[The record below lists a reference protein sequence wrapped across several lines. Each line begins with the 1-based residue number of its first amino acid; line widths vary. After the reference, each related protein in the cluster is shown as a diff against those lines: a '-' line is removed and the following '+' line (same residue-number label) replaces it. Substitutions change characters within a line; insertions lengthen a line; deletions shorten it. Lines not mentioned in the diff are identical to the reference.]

1 MICKRGCRS
10 AAAAPLHAS
19 GVDLDTIKPT
29 WLTAVPRFYE
39 KIWTAVESLDAGER
53 VGHLRSE
60 DRVDGDLIRVAAFV
74 RRCSSHLLAQS
85 GALLGI
91 GRRQPFVR
99 RVGRGDGAAEAEVRD
114 EAVDAP
120 GGVIWMLPF
129 PAAKAA
135 SHWRAAWD
143 ERDVRAV
150 IADLARLHAAFWE
163 HETVVREWDWLLR
176 PVTEDAARLLAD
188 GREGLD
194 ALAGAGAYDDIL
206 TPGRV
211 HRLLALARDPD
222 SLLEALIIGPQT
234 LLHGDAGF
242 QNIAITRDGRERI
255 WYDWQLAGWGPPALD
270 WATFLHPWGYPEA
283 HPPLPAR
290 EMTSF
295 YLHELR
301 RRGAALAA
309 KTFMRQLDVAFLWRW
324 LIQWGPLLGTYR
336 DRLRPEV
343 RERLGRVF
351 AQYQWPALMRLT
363 SEKDLSG

>member
-1 MICKRGCRS
+1 M
-10 AAAAPLHAS
+10 
-19 GVDLDTIKPT
+19 
-29 WLTAVPRFYE
+29 TAVP
-39 KIWTAVESLDAGER
+39 
-53 VGHLRSE
+53 
-60 DRVDGDLIRVAAFV
+60 AALLWGV
-74 RRCSSHLLAQS
+74 RRYLAAPQ
-85 GALLGI
+85 ARI
-91 GRRQPFVR
+91 IAIRRQPFSGGLSGSRLEYWHLSLRRAGVATSLLLVTKQGAPVTGAFMQGAAQREALAYAMLPR
-99 RVGRGDGAAEAEVRD
+99 RVPITLPTIV
-114 EAVDAP
+114 AVDAP

-188 GREGLD
+188 GREGRD

-242 QNIAITRDGRERI
+242 QNIAITRNGRERI

-295 YLHELR
+295 YLYELR
-301 RRGAALAA
+301 RRGATLAA